1 MDSEIRSIEQYLD
14 ENGSLTYSNVGVSMM
29 PMLKQGRDLFTVRK
43 KGAERARKYDV
54 VLFKRPPD
62 KYVLHRVVKVRP
74 EGYDIL
80 GDNCASRER
89 NVPEARV
96 LGVLTSFVHKGKEH
110 SAEEKGYKLYSRLAV
125 AGQPLRIL
133 RAKAAGVLRRP
144 APTPVHA
151 VDSCPRP

>member
-1 MDSEIRSIEQYLD
+1 MDNEIRSIEQYLA

-43 KGAERARKYDV
+43 KGAGRAAKYDV

-80 GDNCASRER
+80 GDNCAYRER
-89 NVPEARV
+89 GVPEERV
-96 LGVLTSFVHKGKEH
+96 LGVLTSFVRKGKEH
-110 SAEEKGYKLYSRLAV
+110 SVTEGGYRLYSRLAV
-125 AGQPLRIL
+125 AAQPLRIV
-133 RAKAAGVLRRP
+133 RAKAAG
-144 APTPVHA
+144 A
-151 VDSCPRP
+151 VKRIRKLFRKRKQE